1 MVFPEDQNEIDG
13 CKSIDTHSV
22 YLSFPPAKFIEPCS
36 SLLQNELTDSRQ
48 ETSQQAKRVQLFQAE
63 LELLQSVEQ
72 RLKEEMAALRE
83 TSVQLEL
90 EKNET
95 LAKLNANLEDH
106 QSQIQQ
112 LESKLKILTV
122 RQTQCSSMR
131 RVRSERI

>member
-1 MVFPEDQNEIDG
+1 MEKLITPHNNTQD
-13 CKSIDTHSV
+13 
-22 YLSFPPAKFIEPCS
+22 
-36 SLLQNELTDSRQ
+36 ELDASKDEATR
-48 ETSQQAKRVQLFQAE
+48 EAKRAQLFQTE
-63 LELLQSVEQ
+63 TELLQSVEQ

>member
-1 MVFPEDQNEIDG
+1 MEKLITPHNNTQD
-13 CKSIDTHSV
+13 
-22 YLSFPPAKFIEPCS
+22 
-36 SLLQNELTDSRQ
+36 ELDASKDEATR
-48 ETSQQAKRVQLFQAE
+48 EAKRVQLFQAE
-63 LELLQSVEQ
+63 MELLQSVEQ

-106 QSQIQQ
+106 QSHIQQ

>member
-1 MVFPEDQNEIDG
+1 MEKLITPHNNTQD
-13 CKSIDTHSV
+13 
-22 YLSFPPAKFIEPCS
+22 
-36 SLLQNELTDSRQ
+36 ELDASKDEATR
-48 ETSQQAKRVQLFQAE
+48 EAKRAQLFQTE
-63 LELLQSVEQ
+63 TELLQSVEQ
-72 RLKEEMAALRE
+72 RLKEEAAALRE

-106 QSQIQQ
+106 QSHIQQ